1 MGELQDRL
9 DELMDIQQKFET
21 LDERMSDMGVDWDD
35 LEEEIRRCRYRMAEQ
50 EEADREA
57 LRHEYERMA
66 L

>member
-21 LDERMSDMGVDWDD
+21 LNERMSDMGVDWDD
-35 LEEEIRRCRYRMAEQ
+35 LEEEIRRCRHRMAEQ

-57 LRHEYERMA
+57 LRREYERMA